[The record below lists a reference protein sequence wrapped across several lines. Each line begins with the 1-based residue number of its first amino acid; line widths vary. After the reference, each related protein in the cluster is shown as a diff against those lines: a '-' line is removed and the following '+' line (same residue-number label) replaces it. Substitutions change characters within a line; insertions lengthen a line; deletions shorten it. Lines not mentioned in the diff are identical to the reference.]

1 MRLGPCFCER
11 RSIIEEDQCGKK
23 VILFHC
29 IALATDTSWGNIR
42 VELLSPMKTW
52 HSFPIDTIRMKSSF
66 MHPNFLHHS
75 LRKFITQ
82 AILSLGSRNWECPPQ
97 KNRFVWLERNI
108 HGGLAWPAW
117 VRTRPREFVL
127 ARSLIGRSPVPG
139 SVYTPAYSIG

>member
-97 KNRFVWLERNI
+97 KKQI
-108 HGGLAWPAW
+108 C
-117 VRTRPREFVL
+117 
-127 ARSLIGRSPVPG
+127 LIGEKYTWRTGMACLSTNTTTRICSSSIAYWQIPG
-139 SVYTPAYSIG
+139 TWISLYTSL